1 MKIDTVRT
9 KEFSMDYLRFGH
21 GGETL
26 VILPGLSVQSVMTS
40 AEAVADAYQALTDDY
55 TLYLF
60 DRRRELPATYAMVDM
75 ARDTAEAIRALG
87 LRQVNLFGVS
97 QGGMIA
103 MIMAVGQ
110 PELIRRLVLGST
122 SACIGQAQYQLFDRW
137 IQMAKRGSA
146 TELYL
151 DFGEALYPRDV
162 FEKWRAYLIEAS
174 KSVTQADL
182 DRFVILAESVK
193 GFDITGDLH
202 KIACPA
208 LVIGSEDDHV
218 LGADASRCIAEHLK
232 QAELYMYDGYGHAA
246 YDTAGDY
253 KERIARFLENN

>member
-9 KEFSMDYLRFGH
+9 NEFSMDYLRFGH

-26 VILPGLSVQSVMTS
+26 VILPGLSVQSVMAS
-40 AEAVADAYQALTDDY
+40 AEAVADAYRELTDDY
-55 TLYLF
+55 TLYVF
-60 DRRRELPATYAMVDM
+60 DRRKALPPAYSMNDM
-75 ARDTAEAIRALG
+75 ARDTAEAFRALG
-87 LRQVNLFGVS
+87 LRQVNLLGVS
-97 QGGMIA
+97 QGGMMA
-103 MIMAVGQ
+103 MIMAIEQ

-122 SACIGQAQYQLFDRW
+122 SACIGQAQYRLFDRW
-137 IQMAKRGSA
+137 IRMAKRGSR

-151 DFGEALYPRDV
+151 DFGEVLYPRET

-182 DRFVILAESVK
+182 DRFVILADSVK
-193 GFDITGDLH
+193 DFDITGDLH

-208 LVIGSEDDHV
+208 LVIGSEDDRV
-218 LGADASRCIAEHLK
+218 LGADASRCIAKHLK
-232 QAELYMYDGYGHAA
+232 RAELYMYDGYGHAA

-253 KERIARFLENN
+253 KERIARFFENH